1 MATPACVLASILRAA
16 IVVAL
21 LVPAAAA
28 STWTVDDS
36 GGADFLSLAAAVA
49 APEVLDGDTLRVEP
63 GTYGPFVTGKALTII
78 GRAGGSAPHV
88 TGESR
93 IDGAARATLAGL
105 QLDELILLHI
115 PGRATLED
123 VDVGHFF
130 IQSFGLFNDSF
141 RIEDCAE
148 VVVSNSNLHGKT
160 GNENWYESPGVDV
173 RDSRASLVNC
183 TIQGGDGGDGD
194 FGFPGQPGV
203 LVLDGSVAVVA
214 GCTITGG
221 SGGTGVKLCSSQGAY
236 GIEIEHSTLW
246 ICGDGADVIA
256 GGNDCPSFQKPEAV
270 GGWYSQVTVS
280 GVTLVEPALAS
291 GLLATGTVVFP
302 NPAQPFLFVGGDP
315 TPGAVRRLNVTGP
328 EGATALVFF
337 SLQPL
342 FADLPK
348 LTSGPLWLD
357 PSAPLI
363 LLPLVLGGPHQPVT
377 VNLPL
382 PRQPA
387 YAGITAWV
395 QGFVAAGGGQFLDT
409 NPASIVLR
417 F

>member
-1 MATPACVLASILRAA
+1 MRMPVAA
-16 IVVAL
+16 
-21 LVPAAAA
+21 LV
-28 STWTVDDS
+28 
-36 GGADFLSLAAAVA
+36 LSLAAAPLAAQATWTVA
-49 APEVLDGDTLRVEP
+49 AAGGGDFSTLAAAVADEQVHDGDSLLVEP

-88 TGESR
+88 TDESR

-115 PGRATLED
+115 PGRAALED

-148 VVVSNSNLHGKT
+148 VVVSNSNLRGKT
-160 GNENWYESPGVDV
+160 GDENWIESPGVHV
-173 RDSRASLVNC
+173 RDSRVSLVKC

-221 SGGTGVKLCSSQGAY
+221 SGGMGREFCLSQGAY

-246 ICGDGADVIA
+246 ICGEGADVIA
-256 GGNDCPSFQKPEAV
+256 GGHDCPSGQVEAV
-270 GGWYSQVTVS
+270 GGWFSQVTVS
-280 GVTLVEPALAS
+280 GVTLFEPALTS

-302 NPAQPFLFVGGDP
+302 NPEQPFLFVGGDP

-328 EGATALVFF
+328 QGATALVFF

-342 FADLPK
+342 FAELPK

-363 LLPLVLGGPHQPVT
+363 MLPLVLSGPHQPVT

>member
-1 MATPACVLASILRAA
+1 MTTFAR
-16 IVVAL
+16 
-21 LVPAAAA
+21 
-28 STWTVDDS
+28 
-36 GGADFLSLAAAVA
+36 
-49 APEVLDGDTLRVEP
+49 
-63 GTYGPFVTGKALTII
+63 
-78 GRAGGSAPHV
+78 
-88 TGESR
+88 SR
-93 IDGAARATLAGL
+93 PCIDGAARATLAGL
-105 QLDELILLHI
+105 AIDELLLRHI
-115 PGRATLED
+115 PGRVALED

-130 IQSFGLFNDSF
+130 IQSFGLFNDTF

-148 VVVSNSNLHGKT
+148 VVVSNANLRGKT
-160 GNENWYESPGVDV
+160 GDDNWVESPGVHV
-173 RDSRASLVNC
+173 QNSRVSLVNC
-183 TIQGGDGGDGD
+183 TIEGGDAGDGD
-194 FGFPGQPGV
+194 FGYPGQPGV

-221 SGGTGVKLCSSQGAY
+221 SGGTGVKLCSSQGAN

-246 ICGDGADVIA
+246 ICGEGADVIS
-256 GGNDCPSFQKPEAV
+256 GGYDCPSSGHVEAV
-270 GGWYSQVTVS
+270 GGWFSQVTVS
-280 GVTLVEPALAS
+280 GVTLFAPALTS
-291 GLLATGTVVFP
+291 GLLTTGTVEFP
-302 NPAQPFLFVGGDP
+302 NPEQPFLFVGGDP
-315 TPGAVRRLNVTGP
+315 TPGAIRRLNVTGP
-328 EGATALVFF
+328 QGATALVFF

-363 LLPLVLGGPHQPVT
+363 MLPLVLSGPHQPVT